1 MAFRRLPALLLASL
15 FALLLAGA
23 APALAHD
30 SGQSPGRPPAPGN
43 EKILAD
49 FIKIAF
55 EAEGG
60 DHPAERRLVRWRVP
74 VRIAVRG
81 DAGGQAGGMA
91 ARHARQLAQLTGHDI
106 ALQEAESAPV
116 RPNLPN
122 FIVLFADQVIG
133 DVLGRYRSVGRGFF
147 KSDLEM
153 DETVRASANGAVCY
167 GIVRHDQAG
176 IISALVVVP
185 ATAPRATL
193 HQCIVEEMSQALG
206 LFNDSDAAR
215 SSIFNDHSPY
225 VDLTEQ
231 DQIMLRLLYDRRLT
245 PGMTQVE
252 ATPILRKI
260 LAELRP
266 GT

>member
-1 MAFRRLPALLLASL
+1 MGFRRLPALLLASL
-15 FALLLAGA
+15 SALLLASA

-30 SGQSPGRPPAPGN
+30 PGRSPGRPPAPSN
-43 EKILAD
+43 NKILTD

-60 DHPAERRLVRWRVP
+60 DQPAERRLIRWRVP
-74 VRIAVRG
+74 VRVAVRG
-81 DAGGQAGGMA
+81 DAGGQTGDMVAHQ
-91 ARHARQLAQLTGHDI
+91 ARKLAQLTGHDI
-106 ALQEAESAPV
+106 APLEAKSAPV
-116 RPNLPN
+116 QPN
-122 FIVLFADQVIG
+122 FIVLFAAQVVD

-153 DETVRASANGAVCY
+153 DETVRASASGAVCY

-185 ATAPRATL
+185 AAAPRATL

-206 LFNDSDAAR
+206 LFNDSDAAQ

-245 PGMTQVE
+245 PGMTQEE
-252 ATPILRKI
+252 ATPILQKI

-266 GT
+266 GA

>member
-1 MAFRRLPALLLASL
+1 M
-15 FALLLAGA
+15 
-23 APALAHD
+23 
-30 SGQSPGRPPAPGN
+30 
-43 EKILAD
+43 
-49 FIKIAF
+49 
-55 EAEGG
+55 
-60 DHPAERRLVRWRVP
+60 
-74 VRIAVRG
+74 
-81 DAGGQAGGMA
+81 
-91 ARHARQLAQLTGHDI
+91 
-106 ALQEAESAPV
+106 
-116 RPNLPN
+116 PN
-122 FIVLFADQVIG
+122 FIVLFAPQVVD

-176 IISALVVVP
+176 IISALLVIP
-185 ATAPRATL
+185 TAAPRATL

-206 LFNDSDAAR
+206 LFNDSDAAQ

-245 PGMTQVE
+245 PGMTEVE
-252 ATPILRKI
+252 ATPILQKI